1 MSSTEEYQ
9 AQVALVAWL
18 GYRGIGY
25 FAVPNGA
32 SLGTRRGVSA
42 QARGKSAAIQ
52 MTKLKR
58 EGLLPGAPDLI
69 LMDRCLCCDE
79 RRPIAIEMKSAK
91 GKVSKAQD
99 AVHDQM
105 EAAGWHIIVAWGFV
119 NARVQIKGLGL

>member
-18 GYRGIGY
+18 GFRGIGY

-42 QARGKSAAIQ
+42 AARGKSAAIQ

-69 LMDRCLCCDE
+69 LMDRCRCCDE

-91 GKVSKAQD
+91 GRASKAQLE
-99 AVHDQM
+99 VHAAM
-105 EAAGWHIIVAWGFV
+105 ESAGWHVIVGRGFPDTRAQV
-119 NARVQIKGLGL
+119 EWLGL

>member
-18 GYRGIGY
+18 GYRGLGC

-42 QARGKSAAIQ
+42 QERGKSAAIQ

-58 EGLLPGAPDLI
+58 EGLLKGAVDLVLI
-69 LMDRCLCCDE
+69 DGCRCCDYPH
-79 RRPIAIEMKSAK
+79 PIGIEMKSAK
-91 GKVSKAQD
+91 GKVSPDQA
-99 AVHDQM
+99 AVHERM
-105 EAAGWHIIVAWGFV
+105 RRAGWHVRVCRSFDD
-119 NARVQIKGLGL
+119 ARAQIEGLGL